1 MAHAAQRHSDWSPDW
16 ATHPGEHLAEYL
28 EVRGWN
34 QAEFARIADLT
45 PKLVNTII
53 RGTNP
58 VTPDTA
64 IKLER
69 VLGLKAYVWTNLQS
83 TYDIWQSREAEKSA
97 SAERKSW
104 LARFPVKELRARG
117 ALPVGGDEAGLA
129 NCLMSLLGIGGP
141 DSFDA
146 KVGSLAVLHRQS
158 KSKTASPH
166 HIVTW
171 LMLGEQKA
179 REMDV
184 PDYDEER
191 FKQAVAE
198 IRAMTVEPPEVFE
211 PRMVE
216 LCRACGVALVFEKQI
231 SKTALFG
238 SARWLDADHAI
249 IQMSLR
255 MKSNDHFWWTFFHEA
270 AHILLHRGRNFAD
283 DQNGVGDGLEDE
295 ADRWAEEMLVGSQ
308 RFAQLKAT
316 QPRSAAAVTSFA
328 SEAGVHPGIVVGML
342 QHAGILPHDHL
353 NGLKARFEWAD
364 EMASQ
369 PEDYTHAAS

>member
-83 TYDIWQSREAEKSA
+83 TWDIWQAREAEKSA

-117 ALPVGGDEAGLA
+117 ALPVGGDEASLA
-129 NCLMSLLGIGGP
+129 NSLMGLLGIGGP
-141 DSFDA
+141 ASFDA

-158 KSKTASPH
+158 KAQASPH
-166 HIVTW
+166 HVFTW

-191 FKQAVAE
+191 FKQVVAE
-198 IRAMTVEPPEVFE
+198 IRAMTVESPEVFE
-211 PRMVE
+211 PRMIE
-216 LCRACGVALVFEKQI
+216 LCRTCGVALVFEKPI

-238 SARWLDADHAI
+238 SARWLDANHAI

-283 DQNGVGDGLEDE
+283 DKNGVGDGLEDE
-295 ADRWAEEMLVGSQ
+295 ADRWAEEALVGSQ
-308 RFAQLKAT
+308 RFAKFKAKT
-316 QPRSAAAVTSFA
+316 PRSEVAVTQFA
-328 SEAGVHPGIVVGML
+328 SEVGVHPGIVVGML
-342 QHAGILPHDHL
+342 QHAKILPHHHL
-353 NGLKARFEWAD
+353 NGLKVRFEWAD
-364 EMASQ
+364 EVEIPS
-369 PEDYTHAAS
+369 EG